1 MTIDERIE
9 KMERQLVRVRWV
21 NRGLI
26 ACIVLS
32 LLVGLPF
39 LMAGSGVKEIR
50 ANRFILEDE
59 NGKTRAELSLK
70 KDGPVL
76 LLLDEND
83 KSRAELSLK
92 KDGPNLSLSDENGK
106 PRAGLTVDKD
116 GRPGLLLL
124 DDNGKCLAILSVA
137 MDGPWLALFEENG
150 KVIWKAP

>member
-70 KDGPVL
+70 KDGP
-76 LLLDEND
+76 
-83 KSRAELSLK
+83 
-92 KDGPNLSLSDENGK
+92 NLSLSDENGK